1 MVNPNILDKLDP
13 NKITLLNIENFDE
26 EDFILKGGLP
36 NSFLTK
42 NRVGGGIICAH
53 KDIFEKWYSSY
64 YQLLEY
70 FIKINRFIGK
80 DQSIMATLCIL
91 DKDLINL
98 VKPNKNEYCQDDWFY
113 LEPYL
118 QGLI

>member
-1 MVNPNILDKLDP
+1 MDYQ
-13 NKITLLNIENFDE
+13 TLLTE
-26 EDFILKGGLP
+26 
-36 NSFLTK
+36 

-53 KDIFEKWYSSY
+53 KDIFEKWYSYY

-98 VKPNKNEYCQDDWFY
+98 VKPIKMSIVKMIGFT
-113 LEPYL
+113 
-118 QGLI
+118 